1 MVQWTSAAPWP
12 RAAETTMHVLFV
24 ASRPPYPPLQGDR
37 VRAYHFL
44 RHLVRRHRVTLVAP
58 VTARL
63 TPEVQA
69 ANAALAE
76 RWVPVRIPRRWWVQ
90 AALRYPFSARPL
102 QTLLFAA
109 PSLLRAVQ
117 ALVAQHAFDLVHV
130 QLARLG
136 PVAEVLPPQLPR
148 VLDFIDALSLNMAR
162 RAAREPWP
170 QRGFFLLEARRMA
183 RYERALVQVYTQ
195 QVVTSTVDRAAIG
208 DFPTLHVIPNG
219 VDVDAFPFYAGPREP
234 GLIVFTGRMGY
245 FPNEEAAVFFATQV
259 FPQVRRAVPHAR
271 FVIVGA
277 DPTPRVQRLARLPG
291 VEVTGFVPRVQDYLQ
306 RAQVAVAPMR
316 SGTGIQNKVLEA
328 MAAGAAV
335 VATPQAL
342 GGIAARSGEHL
353 LVAEDA
359 AGLAA
364 QVVRVLQDP
373 TLGPRLARA
382 ARAWVETHHSWA
394 RATAQLEAVY
404 QAARQVHARAHT
416 PGAEP

>member
-1 MVQWTSAAPWP
+1 M
-12 RAAETTMHVLFV
+12 RILFV
-24 ASRPPYPPLQGDR
+24 ASRPPYPPIQGDR
-37 VRAYHFL
+37 LRAYHFL
-44 RHLVRRHRVTLVAP
+44 RHLAPRHRVTLVAP
-58 VTARL
+58 VTRPLSPAAH
-63 TPEVQA
+63 A

-76 RWVPVRIPRRWWVQ
+76 TWVPVPIPRRWWAL
-90 AALRYPFSARPL
+90 AALRYPFHAWPL

-109 PSLLRAVQ
+109 PALLRTVRN
-117 ALVAQHAFDLVHV
+117 LVTRTPYDLVHV

-136 PVAEVLPPQLPR
+136 PVAQVLPQHLPR

-162 RAAREPWP
+162 RAAQEPWP
-170 QRGFFLLEARRMA
+170 HSTFFRLEARRMA
-183 RYERALVQVYTQ
+183 RYERSLIDAYTQ
-195 QVVTSTVDRAAIG
+195 QVITSAADRAAIG

-259 FPQVRRAVPHAR
+259 FPRVRQAVPQAR

-277 DPTPRVQRLARLPG
+277 DPTPRVRSLARQPG
-291 VEVTGFVPRVQDYLQ
+291 VEVTGFVPRVQDYLH

-328 MAAGAAV
+328 MAAGAPV
-335 VATPQAL
+335 VATPHAL
-342 GGIAARSGEHL
+342 GGIAARPEEHL

-364 QVVRVLQDP
+364 QVVQVLQEP

-382 ARAWVETHHSWA
+382 ARAWVERHHSWA
-394 RATAQLEAVY
+394 QATAQLEAVY
-404 QAARQVHARAHT
+404 ARARQAHAENQT